1 MDEDLIV
8 DGEVGDLTED
18 IIVEE
23 TKVDDIKDVPKYT
36 EADVDRIK
44 LQSKAKWKKE
54 EEKRVSEAKK
64 LAEMDAQQKAEFER
78 DQLQAELEELREAK
92 SRSEMLD
99 TARSI
104 LKDKKLTIDSA
115 LLEVLVVGD
124 AEKTKENIEGFATM
138 FKKAVDAEV
147 LERIKNPNSNKKGT
161 TSSVTKESILAIK
174 DTALRQ
180 AKIAENI
187 HLFQ

>member
-1 MDEDLIV
+1 MEGLDMDEDLIV
-8 DGEVGDLTED
+8 DV
-18 IIVEE
+18 VEE
-23 TKVDDIKDVPKYT
+23 TKKEAGEEGQATPNLKYSDADIDKIVNEKF
-36 EADVDRIK
+36 
-44 LQSKAKWKKE
+44 AKWQEKKDRE
-54 EEKRVSEAKK
+54 ISEAKK

-78 DQLQAELEELREAK
+78 DTLQKELEELREAK
-92 SRSEMLD
+92 SRSDMLD

-104 LKDKKLTIDSA
+104 LKDKKLTVDSA

-147 LERIKNPNSNKKGT
+147 LERIKNPNGNKKGT

-180 AKIAENI
+180 AKIAENMQ
-187 HLFQ
+187 LFQ